1 MMAEMK
7 DIHDYLGKG
16 RKEEGKKEREAFHP
30 STQGSK
36 AEDEV
41 SYLCMY
47 LVQGSRIKQLSN

>member
-1 MMAEMK
+1 MT
-7 DIHDYLGKG
+7 DYLGKG
-16 RKEEGKKEREAFHP
+16 RKEEKKEREAFYP